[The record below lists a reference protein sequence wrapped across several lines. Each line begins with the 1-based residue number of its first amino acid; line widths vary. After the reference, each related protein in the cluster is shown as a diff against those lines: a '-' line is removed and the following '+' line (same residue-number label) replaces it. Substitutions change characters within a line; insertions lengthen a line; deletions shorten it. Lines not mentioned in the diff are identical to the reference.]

1 MPETVTITADT
12 GKISESFVTE
22 PIILD
27 KLAPDFTAQ
36 GYHQGKKA
44 SFKLSDFRN
53 KWVVLLFYADDF
65 TFV

>member
-1 MPETVTITADT
+1 MPDTVTITAET
-12 GKISESFVTE
+12 QTITETFVTE
-22 PIILD
+22 DIILD
-27 KLAPDFTAQ
+27 KLAPDFTAE